1 MNQFKYKINLL
12 LVWYEITTNERFYLC
27 TIYQDSEDESSMS
40 DGDDEENETSHI
52 AILRHS
58 HY

>member
-1 MNQFKYKINLL
+1 MNDFSFAL
-12 LVWYEITTNERFYLC
+12 
-27 TIYQDSEDESSMS
+27 YQDSEDESSMS